1 MPKPTTV
8 TPIRSQY
15 LDAKRQYPDAI
26 VFFRLGDF
34 YETFDEDAQL
44 VSTELDVV
52 LTSRNVAKGQ
62 RIPMA
67 GVPYHAVEG
76 YIAKLIAKGYKVA
89 ICEQVSRETVNGLM
103 PREVVRVVTPGTV
116 VEPNLLTDK
125 RNNFLV
131 TVVWDDDCA
140 GIAYVD
146 ITTGEF
152 ATTQLRD
159 SNIGLAVLREL
170 DRLAP
175 AEVVLSDGGEAFIGQ
190 GEAESAEAKRR
201 YPRLASLEVPMTLY
215 PDWRFELGN
224 CRRALLDHFHVSTLA
239 GYGCEELPLA
249 TRAAGLLLQ
258 YLQEHQ
264 ADSLAQL
271 TRLSTY
277 SVDSFMNLDTTTRRN
292 LELTET
298 IRDRTL
304 KGSLLGVLDHTL
316 TPMGGRLLRR
326 WVTQPLLDLA
336 ALEERLNAVDICF
349 QDMPRRVALRG
360 LLKGFGDLERL
371 TNRIVQG
378 IAGPRE
384 LIALKTA
391 LERVGDIRRRMA
403 EMVRDARVEGAAQV
417 YPLSGEMMSPCT
429 EAITLISQAIV
440 DDPPATLA
448 NGGYI
453 RRGYSAELDQIERSV
468 ADAKRWIANLERV
481 ERQRTGIKN
490 LKVGYN
496 KVFGYYLEVTNSNVE
511 AVPEDYIRKQT
522 LVNAERYITP
532 ELKEQEALVLSA
544 AERTQ
549 ELEANVFRD
558 ILAYLGERA
567 DELLTT
573 ARAIAHLDVYLAL
586 AEVAANYNYVR
597 PELSNDQKLEI
608 VGGRHPVVEQMLSTD
623 QFVPN
628 NSLMTPDAA
637 IHIITG
643 PNMSGKCLRGDT
655 LVFTDRGLLTL
666 EELQPENA
674 PLGEFAKISCGV
686 QGMRGSRRAT
696 HFYTGGRQKTIAL
709 TTRLG
714 YRLEGTPE
722 HRVWVRF
729 ADGREG
735 WKLLGELGVGDVF
748 AIPRKVDLW
757 GQETA
762 IDHSA
767 VASLR
772 GVKSYSLPSQMDAD
786 LAYLLGLLVGDG
798 TVTYENSFLLSTAD
812 AFIADE
818 FRRIIQRLF
827 GYKVGCKA
835 NGKDFVVTSKQI
847 RTFLASLGLGYCQ
860 AHEKTVPR
868 AILRAPRQIV
878 VAFLQGLFDA
888 DGYAENRYGNVRL
901 ATASSRLAHEVQLLL
916 LNMGLIASLHV
927 KRTAH
932 RPSYRLALDGA
943 EAIAFY
949 QQVGFRLPRKQAA
962 QGLASPLRRP
972 NVGGIPHLQGALKQ
986 VQAAIV
992 ATPDKPVALKHN
1004 KSVNSIFYTY
1014 IPASR
1019 NVSYDKLDELVTYCQ
1034 QNGVACPELDALLD
1048 QRYFY
1053 DHVAAIEPGEAEVFD
1068 LSVPDGHAY
1077 VANGLI
1083 SHNSTYLR
1091 QVALIVLMAQIG
1103 SFVPAESAH
1112 IGLVD
1117 RIFTRVGAQDEI
1129 SAGQSTFMVEM
1140 VELANILNHATQR
1153 SLLVLDEIGRGTST
1167 YDGISIAWSVVE
1179 FLHNHP
1185 QLRPKTL
1192 FATHYHELVDLEKFL
1207 PCVRNY
1213 NVAVTSQGNN
1223 IAFTHHIVP
1232 GGADRS
1238 YGIHVAQMAG
1248 LPREVIRR
1256 AEELLKELENGSQPV
1271 TTNTAKTRH
1280 VREVRQLALFPAKP
1294 HPVVEL
1300 LRELDVMGMSPL
1312 EALNKLYEL
1321 QQKANDS

>member
-1 MPKPTTV
+1 MPKATTV
-8 TPIRSQY
+8 TPIRGQY
-15 LDAKRQYPDAI
+15 LDVKRQYPDAI

-76 YIAKLIAKGYKVA
+76 YIAKLITKGYKVA

-125 RNNFLV
+125 RNNYLV
-131 TVVWDDDCA
+131 AVVWDDHHA
-140 GIAYVD
+140 GIAYAD

-152 ATTQLRD
+152 ATTQLHD
-159 SNIGLAVLREL
+159 SHIDLAVLREL

-175 AEVVLSDGGEAFIGQ
+175 AEIVLSDGGEAFAGQ

-201 YPRLASLEVPMTLY
+201 YPRLASLEVPLTLY
-215 PDWRFELGN
+215 SDWRFELGN

-298 IRDRTL
+298 IRDRAL

-326 WVTQPLLDLA
+326 WITQPLLDIA
-336 ALEERLNAVDICF
+336 ALEKRLNAVDICF
-349 QDMPRRVALRG
+349 QDMPRRVALRA

-384 LIALKTA
+384 LIGLKTA

-403 EMVRDARVEGAAQV
+403 DLVEEARLEGAAQV
-417 YPLSGEMMSPCT
+417 YPLNGEMMSPCA
-429 EAITLISQAIV
+429 EATTLIGQAIV
-440 DDPPATLA
+440 EDPPATLA

-511 AVPEDYIRKQT
+511 AVPADYIRKQT

-532 ELKEQEALVLSA
+532 ELKEQESLVLSA

-558 ILAYLGERA
+558 ILIYLAERA
-567 DELLTT
+567 DELLET

-597 PELSNDQKLEI
+597 PQLSNDQKLEI
-608 VGGRHPVVEQMLSTD
+608 TGGRHPVVEQMLSTD
-623 QFVPN
+623 PFVPN

-643 PNMSGKCLRGDT
+643 PNMSGK
-655 LVFTDRGLLTL
+655 
-666 EELQPENA
+666 
-674 PLGEFAKISCGV
+674 
-686 QGMRGSRRAT
+686 
-696 HFYTGGRQKTIAL
+696 
-709 TTRLG
+709 
-714 YRLEGTPE
+714 
-722 HRVWVRF
+722 
-729 ADGREG
+729 
-735 WKLLGELGVGDVF
+735 
-748 AIPRKVDLW
+748 
-757 GQETA
+757 
-762 IDHSA
+762 
-767 VASLR
+767 
-772 GVKSYSLPSQMDAD
+772 
-786 LAYLLGLLVGDG
+786 
-798 TVTYENSFLLSTAD
+798 
-812 AFIADE
+812 
-818 FRRIIQRLF
+818 
-827 GYKVGCKA
+827 
-835 NGKDFVVTSKQI
+835 
-847 RTFLASLGLGYCQ
+847 
-860 AHEKTVPR
+860 
-868 AILRAPRQIV
+868 
-878 VAFLQGLFDA
+878 
-888 DGYAENRYGNVRL
+888 
-901 ATASSRLAHEVQLLL
+901 
-916 LNMGLIASLHV
+916 
-927 KRTAH
+927 
-932 RPSYRLALDGA
+932 
-943 EAIAFY
+943 
-949 QQVGFRLPRKQAA
+949 
-962 QGLASPLRRP
+962 
-972 NVGGIPHLQGALKQ
+972 
-986 VQAAIV
+986 
-992 ATPDKPVALKHN
+992 
-1004 KSVNSIFYTY
+1004 
-1014 IPASR
+1014 
-1019 NVSYDKLDELVTYCQ
+1019 
-1034 QNGVACPELDALLD
+1034 
-1048 QRYFY
+1048 
-1053 DHVAAIEPGEAEVFD
+1053 
-1068 LSVPDGHAY
+1068 
-1077 VANGLI
+1077 
-1083 SHNSTYLR
+1083 STYLR

-1112 IGLVD
+1112 IGMVD

-1213 NVAVTSQGNN
+1213 NVAVTSQGNKVS
-1223 IAFTHHIVP
+1223 FTHHIVP

-1248 LPREVIRR
+1248 LPGEVIRR
-1256 AEELLKELENGSQPV
+1256 ADELLKELEDGSQPV
-1271 TTNTAKTRH
+1271 TANTGKTRRI
-1280 VREVRQLALFPAKP
+1280 REARQLALFPAKQ
-1294 HPVVEL
+1294 HAVVEL